1 MTCNHSQ
8 VAHNATTDFTNIIY
22 AGQRIPVPCM
32 VLIIAEIASGTD
44 SQHAA
49 QGVCVLQVGLELAGG
64 SSLLPYTNAT
74 KQILV
79 AAFKKSV
86 NNDGQVQ
93 LLSVEV
99 LAIHLIHVT

>member
-1 MTCNHSQ
+1 
-8 VAHNATTDFTNIIY
+8 
-22 AGQRIPVPCM
+22 M
-32 VLIIAEIASGTD
+32 VLILAEIASSTD
-44 SQHAA
+44 SQRAD
-49 QGVCVLQVGLELAGG
+49 QGICDLQVGLELAGG
-64 SSLLPYTNAT
+64 SSLLPYTNTT

-99 LAIHLIHVT
+99 PATSHL